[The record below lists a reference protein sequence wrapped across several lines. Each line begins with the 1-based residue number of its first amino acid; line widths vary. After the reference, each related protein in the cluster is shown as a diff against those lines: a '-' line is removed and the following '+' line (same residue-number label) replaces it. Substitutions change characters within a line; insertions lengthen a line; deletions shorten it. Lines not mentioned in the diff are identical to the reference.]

1 MFRQLPLASLIV
13 LSIPLM
19 TLADVQSGPAVG
31 AEIKPLTVE
40 AVTGEKAGK
49 KLDYAAERADKPTI
63 YVFLHSEKFD
73 RPAGRFLK
81 KLDDAVK
88 SHQEKVTIVAVW
100 LTDTPEPAKTRLTA
114 IQQSLQFGVTSLSI
128 HPNLKELP
136 DGWALN
142 TDATVTV
149 VVAAKKKVAA
159 DFAYRSIDES
169 AVREV
174 MAELE
179 KVVK

>member
-1 MFRQLPLASLIV
+1 MFKPLQLASLLV
-13 LSIPLM
+13 LSIPFLA
-19 TLADVQSGPAVG
+19 LADVQSGPAAG
-31 AEIKPLTVE
+31 SEIKPLTVE
-40 AVTGEKAGK
+40 AVTGNQAGK

-81 KLDDAVK
+81 KMDDAVK
-88 SHQEKVTIVAVW
+88 THHEKAAIVAVW

-114 IQQSLQFGVTSLSI
+114 IQQSLQFGATSLSI
-128 HPNLKELP
+128 HPSLKELP

-149 VVAAKKKVAA
+149 VIAAKKKVTA
-159 DFAYRSIDES
+159 DFAYQSIEETV
-169 AVREV
+169 VREV
-174 MAELE
+174 VMELE